1 MTVVAEPVA
10 DTSRTSARARQATR
24 RRFLQRYA
32 TLLILLGLC
41 LVFTIIGPWRTAR
54 EACDLGQQIAS
65 FSLVKNGQL
74 CGPVFASQVNLL
86 NLVRQV
92 SVIGIVALGEML
104 VILTGGIDL
113 GVGSIVGFSGVIAAA
128 LQRGNAGLVPTL
140 LISLGVGSLTGVIVG
155 LLVTKGNIPS
165 FVATLGVLAGLQGA
179 TLVFTNAQPITG
191 LKEDFRFIGTGYVG
205 DIPVPI
211 VIYVV
216 AIALCA
222 VLLGRTSLGRSI
234 YAIGGNDNAA
244 RLSGIRVD
252 LVRTI
257 VFVISGL
264 GAALGALILT
274 ARLNSGQPQSGQGY
288 ELDAIASVVIGGTS
302 LSGGRGTVFGTV
314 AGALLIGVLSNG
326 LVLMN
331 VSPYYQPIIKGAI
344 IVGAVLLDQVGR
356 RRSR

>member
-1 MTVVAEPVA
+1 MALAETAPVL
-10 DTSRTSARARQATR
+10 RVPRPARPPSTR
-24 RRFLQRYA
+24 RFFQRYG

-41 LVFTIIGPWRTAR
+41 LVFTVIGPWRTAR
-54 EACDLGQQIAS
+54 EACNLWQQLG
-65 FSLVKNGQL
+65 SLSLEKNGQV
-74 CGPVFASQVNLL
+74 CTPVFASQVNLL

-92 SVIGIVALGEML
+92 SVIGIVGLGEML
-104 VILTGGIDL
+104 
-113 GVGSIVGFSGVIAAA
+113 
-128 LQRGNAGLVPTL
+128 
-140 LISLGVGSLTGVIVG
+140 
-155 LLVTKGNIPS
+155 
-165 FVATLGVLAGLQGA
+165 VATLGVLAGLQGA

-191 LKEDFRFIGTGYVG
+191 LKDDFRVIGTGYVG
-205 DIPVPI
+205 AIPLPI
-211 VIYVV
+211 VIYGVI
-216 AIALCA
+216 IAA
-222 VLLGRTSLGRSI
+222 GVVLLGRTSLGRSI
-234 YAIGGNDNAA
+234 YAIGGNEHAA

-252 LVRTI
+252 LAKTA

-264 GAALGALILT
+264 CAALGALILT
-274 ARLNSGQPQSGQGY
+274 ARLNSGQPNSGQGY

-344 IVGAVLLDQVGR
+344 IVGAVLLDQIGR

>member
-1 MTVVAEPVA
+1 MTAVAEPVP
-10 DTSRTSARARQATR
+10 DLRSRRPPIGRGMGG
-24 RRFLQRYA
+24 RFLQRYG
-32 TLLILLGLC
+32 TLLILLALC
-41 LVFTIIGPWRTAR
+41 LVFTLIGPWRTSR
-54 EACDLGQQIAS
+54 EACNLWQQVSAL
-65 FSLVKNGQL
+65 SLVKNGQL
-74 CGPVFASQVNLL
+74 CTPVFASQVNIL

-113 GVGSIVGFSGVIAAA
+113 GVGSIVGFAGVIAAT
-128 LQRGNAGLVPTL
+128 LQRDNAGLVP
-140 LISLGVGSLTGVIVG
+140 SLAAPLWVGSLTGLVVG
-155 LLVTKGNIPS
+155 ILVTRGHIPS

-191 LKEDFRFIGTGYVG
+191 LKDDFRTIGTGYIG
-205 DIPVPI
+205 DIPLPI
-211 VIYVV
+211 VIYAV
-216 AIALCA
+216 AIIATG
-222 VLLGRTSLGRSI
+222 VLLGRTSFGRAI
-234 YAIGGNDNAA
+234 YAIGGNENAA

-252 LVRTI
+252 LFKTL

-274 ARLNSGQPQSGQGY
+274 ARLNSGQPNSGQGY

-302 LSGGRGTVFGTV
+302 LSGGRGSVLGTL

-344 IVGAVLLDQVGR
+344 IVGAVLLDQIGR
-356 RRSR
+356 RRRT

>member
-1 MTVVAEPVA
+1 MTVA
-10 DTSRTSARARQATR
+10 DRPAAPSRSPTAARRSP
-24 RRFLQRYA
+24 RRFLQRYG
-32 TLLILLGLC
+32 TLLILLGLS
-41 LVFTIIGPWRTAR
+41 LVFTVIGPWRTQR
-54 EACDLGQQIAS
+54 EACDLWQQVSSGTMI
-65 FSLVKNGQL
+65 KGGQL

-113 GVGSIVGFSGVIAAA
+113 GVGSIVAFSGVVAAA
-128 LQRGNAGLVPTL
+128 LQRGNAGVVPTL
-140 LISLGVGSLTGVIVG
+140 ILPLLVGAATGLGVG

-179 TLVFTNAQPITG
+179 TLVFTNAQPVTG
-191 LKEDFRFIGTGYVG
+191 LKDDFRFIGTGYVG
-205 DIPVPI
+205 EIPVPI
-211 VIYVV
+211 VIYGVMIV
-216 AIALCA
+216 LAAI
-222 VLLGRTSLGRSI
+222 LLGRTTFGRGI
-234 YAIGGNDNAA
+234 YAIGGNESAA

-252 LVRTI
+252 LVRTL
-257 VFVISGL
+257 VFVISG
-264 GAALGALILT
+264 ACASLGALILT

-331 VSPYYQPIIKGAI
+331 VSPYYQPIIKGGI
-344 IVGAVLLDQVGR
+344 IVGAVLLDQLGR

>member
-1 MTVVAEPVA
+1 MALAEKAPA
-10 DTSRTSARARQATR
+10 LRAPRLAPPPSTR
-24 RRFLQRYA
+24 RFFQRYG

-41 LVFTIIGPWRTAR
+41 LVFTVIGPWRTGR
-54 EACDLGQQIAS
+54 EACNLWQQVGS
-65 FSLVKNGQL
+65 LTLVKNGQL
-74 CGPVFASQVNLL
+74 CAPVFASQVNLL

-92 SVIGIVALGEML
+92 SVIGIIGLGEML

-113 GVGSIVGFSGVIAAA
+113 GVGSIVGFTGVIAAA
-128 LQRGNAGLVPTL
+128 LQHDNAGLTL
-140 LISLGVGSLTGVIVG
+140 SLVTPLVVGALTGLAVGIV
-155 LLVTKGNIPS
+155 VTRGNIPS

-191 LKEDFRFIGTGYVG
+191 LQDDFRVIGTGYIG
-205 DIPVPI
+205 AIPLPI
-211 VIYVV
+211 VIYALIIGAGVV
-216 AIALCA
+216 LR
-222 VLLGRTSLGRSI
+222 GRTSLGRSI
-234 YAIGGNDNAA
+234 YAIGGNENAA

-252 LVRTI
+252 LVKTS

-264 GAALGALILT
+264 CAALGALILT
-274 ARLNSGQPQSGQGY
+274 ARLNSGQPNSGQGY

-344 IVGAVLLDQVGR
+344 IVGAVLLDQIGR
-356 RRSR
+356 RRGR

>member
-1 MTVVAEPVA
+1 MTVVAEPLPEVRGRPA
-10 DTSRTSARARQATR
+10 IPRGLGN
-24 RRFLQRYA
+24 RFLQRYG
-32 TLLILLGLC
+32 TLLILLALC
-41 LVFTIIGPWRTAR
+41 IVFTLIGPWRTAR
-54 EACDLGQQIAS
+54 EPCDLWQQIGS
-65 FSLVKNGQL
+65 GSLVRNGQL
-74 CGPVFASQVNLL
+74 CGPVFASQVNIL

-113 GVGSIVGFSGVIAAA
+113 GVGSLVGFTGMIAAG
-128 LQRGNAGLVPTL
+128 LQHANAGLLPSLGIPL
-140 LISLGVGSLTGVIVG
+140 LLGALTGLGVGV
-155 LLVTKGNIPS
+155 LVTRGHIPS

-179 TLVFTNAQPITG
+179 TLVFSNAQPITG
-191 LKEDFRFIGTGYVG
+191 LKDDFRTIGTGYLG
-205 DIPVPI
+205 AIPVPI
-211 VIYVV
+211 LIYAAAIV
-216 AIALCA
+216 ATG
-222 VLLGRTSLGRSI
+222 VLLSRTSFGRAI
-234 YAIGGNDNAA
+234 YAIGGNESAA

-252 LVRTI
+252 LFKTL

-274 ARLNSGQPQSGQGY
+274 ARLNSGQPNSGEGY

-302 LSGGRGTVFGTV
+302 LSGGRGTVLGTL

-344 IVGAVLLDQVGR
+344 IVGAVLLDQIGR
-356 RRSR
+356 RRRS

>member
-1 MTVVAEPVA
+1 
-10 DTSRTSARARQATR
+10 
-24 RRFLQRYA
+24 
-32 TLLILLGLC
+32 
-41 LVFTIIGPWRTAR
+41 
-54 EACDLGQQIAS
+54 
-65 FSLVKNGQL
+65 
-74 CGPVFASQVNLL
+74 
-86 NLVRQV
+86 
-92 SVIGIVALGEML
+92 
-104 VILTGGIDL
+104 
-113 GVGSIVGFSGVIAAA
+113 
-128 LQRGNAGLVPTL
+128 VPTL
-140 LISLGVGSLTGVIVG
+140 LISLGVGSLTGVVVG

>member
-1 MTVVAEPVA
+1 VTTAE
-10 DTSRTSARARQATR
+10 RAATLAAAPTLR
-24 RRFLQRYA
+24 RRPGQRFVQRYG

-41 LVFTIIGPWRTAR
+41 VVFSVIGPWRTAR
-54 EACDLGQQIAS
+54 EACDLGQQLAAL
-65 FSLVKNGQL
+65 SLLKNGQV

-113 GVGSIVGFSGVIAAA
+113 GVGSIVGFCGVIAAA
-128 LQRGNAGLVPTL
+128 LQHDNGGLLATLGLPLLVGALTGAAVGLV
-140 LISLGVGSLTGVIVG
+140 
-155 LLVTKGNIPS
+155 VTRGNIPS

-191 LKEDFRFIGTGYVG
+191 LKDDFRTIGTGYLG
-205 DIPVPI
+205 AIPLPI

-216 AIALCA
+216 VIAA
-222 VLLGRTSLGRSI
+222 AGVLLGRTSLGRSI
-234 YAIGGNDNAA
+234 YAIGGNESAA

-252 LVRTI
+252 LVKTV
-257 VFVISGL
+257 VFVISGAC
-264 GAALGALILT
+264 AALGALILT

-331 VSPYYQPIIKGAI
+331 VSPYYQPMIKGAI
-344 IVGAVLLDQVGR
+344 IVGAVLLDQLGR
-356 RRSR
+356 RRNK

>member
-1 MTVVAEPVA
+1 MALAETAPVL
-10 DTSRTSARARQATR
+10 RVPRRARPPSTR
-24 RRFLQRYA
+24 RFFQRYG

-41 LVFTIIGPWRTAR
+41 LVFTVIGPWRTAR
-54 EACDLGQQIAS
+54 EACNLWQQLG
-65 FSLVKNGQL
+65 SLSLEKNGQV
-74 CGPVFASQVNLL
+74 CTPVFASQVNLL

-92 SVIGIVALGEML
+92 SVIGIVGLGEML

-113 GVGSIVGFSGVIAAA
+113 GVGSMVGFTGVIAASF
-128 LQRGNAGLVPTL
+128 QHDNAGLPLSLVVPL
-140 LISLGVGSLTGVIVG
+140 LVGALTGLAVG
-155 LLVTKGNIPS
+155 TVVTRGNIPS

-191 LKEDFRFIGTGYVG
+191 LKDDFRVIGTGYIG
-205 DIPVPI
+205 AIPLPI
-211 VIYVV
+211 VIYGLI
-216 AIALCA
+216 IASGA

-234 YAIGGNDNAA
+234 YAIGGNENAA

-252 LVRTI
+252 LVKTA

-264 GAALGALILT
+264 CAALGALILT
-274 ARLNSGQPQSGQGY
+274 ARLNSGQPNSGQGY

-302 LSGGRGTVFGTV
+302 LSGARGTVFGTV

-344 IVGAVLLDQVGR
+344 IVGAVLLDQIGR

>member
-1 MTVVAEPVA
+1 V
-10 DTSRTSARARQATR
+10 
-24 RRFLQRYA
+24 
-32 TLLILLGLC
+32 
-41 LVFTIIGPWRTAR
+41 
-54 EACDLGQQIAS
+54 
-65 FSLVKNGQL
+65 
-74 CGPVFASQVNLL
+74 
-86 NLVRQV
+86 
-92 SVIGIVALGEML
+92 GIV
-104 VILTGGIDL
+104 
-113 GVGSIVGFSGVIAAA
+113 
-128 LQRGNAGLVPTL
+128 
-140 LISLGVGSLTGVIVG
+140 
-155 LLVTKGNIPS
+155 VTRGNIPS

-191 LKEDFRFIGTGYVG
+191 LKDDFRVIGTGYAG
-205 DIPVPI
+205 AIPLPI
-211 VIYVV
+211 VIY
-216 AIALCA
+216 ALIIGAAA

-234 YAIGGNDNAA
+234 YAIGGNENAA

-252 LVRTI
+252 LVKTT
-257 VFVISGL
+257 VFVISGVC
-264 GAALGALILT
+264 AALGALILT
-274 ARLNSGQPQSGQGY
+274 ARLNSGQPNSGQGY

>member
-1 MTVVAEPVA
+1 MTSVAEPA
-10 DTSRTSARARQATR
+10 SRPRVRPAGGRGPGN
-24 RRFLQRYA
+24 RFLQRYG
-32 TLLILLGLC
+32 TLLILLALC
-41 LVFTIIGPWRTAR
+41 LVFTVIGPWRTSR
-54 EACDLGQQIAS
+54 EACALWQQVTS
-65 FSLVKNGQL
+65 LSLVKNGQL
-74 CGPVFASQVNLL
+74 CAPVFASQVNIL

-113 GVGSIVGFSGVIAAA
+113 GVGSIVGFAGVVAAA
-128 LQRGNAGLVPTL
+128 LQRNDAGLLPTL
-140 LISLGVGSLTGVIVG
+140 LVPLLLGGLTGLVVG
-155 LLVTKGNIPS
+155 VLVTRGNIPS

-191 LKEDFRFIGTGYVG
+191 LKDDFRTIGTGYLG
-205 DIPVPI
+205 AIPLPI
-211 VIYVV
+211 VIYAV
-216 AIALCA
+216 AILATA
-222 VLLGRTSLGRSI
+222 VLLGRTSFGRGI
-234 YAIGGNDNAA
+234 YAIGGNESAA

-252 LVRTI
+252 LFKTL

-274 ARLNSGQPQSGQGY
+274 ARLNSGQPNSGQGY

-302 LSGGRGTVFGTV
+302 LSGGRGTVLGTL

-344 IVGAVLLDQVGR
+344 IVGAVLLDQLGR
-356 RRSR
+356 RRRT

>member
-1 MTVVAEPVA
+1 VTTAERVPTLVAAPPA
-10 DTSRTSARARQATR
+10 R
-24 RRFLQRYA
+24 RRPGQRFFQRYG

-41 LVFTIIGPWRTAR
+41 VVFSVIGPWRTAR
-54 EACDLGQQIAS
+54 EACDLGQQLGAL
-65 FSLVKNGQL
+65 SLVKNGQM

-92 SVIGIVALGEML
+92 SVIGIIALGEML
-104 VILTGGIDL
+104 VIVTGGIDL
-113 GVGSIVGFSGVIAAA
+113 GVGSIVGFTGVIAAA
-128 LQRGNAGLVPTL
+128 LQHDNAGLLATL
-140 LISLGVGSLTGVIVG
+140 ALPLLVGALTGAAVG
-155 LLVTKGNIPS
+155 LVVTRGNIPS

-191 LKEDFRFIGTGYVG
+191 LRDDFRVIGTGYLG
-205 DIPVPI
+205 AIPLPI

-216 AIALCA
+216 VIAAAA

-234 YAIGGNDNAA
+234 YAIGGNEGAA

-252 LVRTI
+252 LIKTV
-257 VFVISGL
+257 VFVISGAC
-264 GAALGALILT
+264 AALGALILT

-288 ELDAIASVVIGGTS
+288 ELDAIASVVIGGAS

-344 IVGAVLLDQVGR
+344 IVGAVLLDQLGR
-356 RRSR
+356 RRTR